1 MRSTRT
7 KHRAARGKKTRRSS
21 AATTVEG
28 LHASFEKIDD
38 KVRAMITKGKNDT
51 DLACCIEKAWSEQFH
66 TSISMPA
73 VKGMIMHYRA
83 VHGGRRTYKKQKGGM
98 APIGLIT
105 GQGNTDYTFGRF
117 PVPMSDPQ
125 VLKAFSIDRTYDSS
139 VAQSCD
145 KPMSGGGFF
154 DSLMAGHAPHSVPRN
169 VVETSVSAVQAAPIQ
184 NPNPSPVS
192 GRVDLAAYAP
202 TAYNPAGVSSMSSLG
217 PVYKAT

>member
-1 MRSTRT
+1 
-7 KHRAARGKKTRRSS
+7 
-21 AATTVEG
+21 VEG

-38 KVRAMITKGKNDT
+38 KVRAMIVKGKSDA

-83 VHGGRRTYKKQKGGM
+83 VHGGRKTRKARSQKGGM
-98 APIGLIT
+98 APVGWIL

-145 KPMSGGGFF
+145 KPLVGGGFF
-154 DSLMAGHAPHSVPRN
+154 DSVMAGHAPHSVPRN
-169 VVETSVSAVQAAPIQ
+169 FVETGVSAVQAAPIQ
-184 NPNPSPVS
+184 NPHPSPVS
-192 GRVDLAAYAP
+192 GRVEMAAFAQS
-202 TAYNPAGVSSMSSLG
+202 AYNPAGISNMSSLA
-217 PVYKAT
+217 PIYKAA